1 MTVKVNF
8 LCQKSFESL
17 SIFRQ
22 MWRHTN
28 STSVSKILIYLAIY
42 FGMLVW
48 DWNSVSVTVS
58 EPKLFLPKPKLSFF
72 QLLLIFSYTANMC
85 SGIAMEVH
93 LKNCNFE
100 KIQFSTVV
108 LGSLYFLQVKNC
120 NFSIIFMYSILH
132 RIECSYYKF
141 SLHFKNTTKKL

>member
-1 MTVKVNF
+1 MIWHAYKNDTAACEPTTFAEFARIPARYQAYHLTYQLKI
-8 LCQKSFESL
+8 S
-17 SIFRQ
+17 
-22 MWRHTN
+22 
-28 STSVSKILIYLAIY
+28 SVDFWMAEQSEIQILNPVL
-42 FGMLVW
+42 
-48 DWNSVSVTVS
+48 
-58 EPKLFLPKPKLSFF
+58 
-72 QLLLIFSYTANMC
+72 YTANMC

-100 KIQFSTVV
+100 KIQFSTVD

-141 SLHFKNTTKKL
+141 SLYFKNTTKKL